1 MYSIL
6 RCYRCY
12 MLQTVTEH
20 PRRDTHSRPPGEARQ
35 KEPTE
40 RAYMT
45 DVRTPLVVYH
55 AAPLIPS
62 PAVPRGA
69 GGVEQQRWAAGLPPP
84 PPGPSPTASTG
95 HSAQRARRE
104 DGGGGGDAGGVK
116 RSTGCQHQQ
125 VTHTTHRQRTTPP
138 TPTHTHT
145 TRTTP
150 QTPKRQR
157 AAAIYV
163 GERRRRRR
171 LLSRGNEA

>member
-84 PPGPSPTASTG
+84 PPRAISHRVHRAQRTARASRGRGWRRRCWWCKKINRLSTSTG
-95 HSAQRARRE
+95 H
-104 DGGGGGDAGGVK
+104 
-116 RSTGCQHQQ
+116 
-125 VTHTTHRQRTTPP
+125 THD
-138 TPTHTHT
+138 TPTENNTPDTDTHAHDKNNT
-145 TRTTP
+145 PNP
-150 QTPKRQR
+150 QTPACRSDICRRASASSAASLARQ
-157 AAAIYV
+157 
-163 GERRRRRR
+163 
-171 LLSRGNEA
+171 